1 MVKFE
6 IYRPVRPA
14 LVWTAYLLSRYGL
27 KFGII
32 LLGVYLL
39 VAKDVSVQVA
49 LKKGGIPEATV
60 ASNDAHLTSNAVTVT
75 PLNEGVLFD
84 VVDAVTLTNGAIKPK
99 WEDRT
104 ANTFS
109 NVGFVLNPTY
119 ATRNKVDPNVVA
131 HHMGVCKQY
140 IKHFAKTAIMEQQ
153 KFGIP
158 ASITLAQG
166 LLESNAGESR
176 LAMESNNHF
185 GIKCKSKCK
194 GCTCRNYTDDS
205 VYDMFRVFESNWES
219 FRAHSELLMG
229 ERYKGLHRLK
239 KTDYESW
246 AYGLKKAGY
255 ATDPRYAEKLIALIE
270 YFQLYRFDNMTIK

>member
-1 MVKFE
+1 MVKYE
-6 IYRPVRPA
+6 IYKPVRPA
-14 LVWTAYLLSRYGL
+14 LVWLAYLLSRYGL
-27 KFGII
+27 KLGAI

-39 VAKDVSVQVA
+39 VAKDVSVQFA
-49 LKKGGIPEATV
+49 LKGSNAPTTEL
-60 ASNDAHLTSNAVTVT
+60 ASRGAYLTSSKVTDSAVNTALIFDFVEDAAT
-75 PLNEGVLFD
+75 NETKQ
-84 VVDAVTLTNGAIKPK
+84 AWK
-99 WEDRT
+99 DRT

-109 NVGFVLNPTY
+109 NIGFVLNPTY
-119 ATRNKVDPNVVA
+119 VQRNKVDPAIVE
-131 HHMGVCKQY
+131 HHMNVCKQY
-140 IKHFAKTAIMEQQ
+140 IKRFAKSAIVEQQ

-176 LAMESNNHF
+176 LALESNNHF

-205 VYDMFRVFESNWES
+205 VYDMFRVFDSNWES

-229 ERYKGLHRLK
+229 DRYKGLHKLK
-239 KTDYESW
+239 KTDYEGW
-246 AYGLKKAGY
+246 AHGLKKAGY
-255 ATDPRYAEKLIALIE
+255 ATDPRYAEKLIGLIE